1 MYKVD
6 SVGTSLEYENK
17 VCE

>member
-6 SVGTSLEYENK
+6 SVGTSLE
-17 VCE
+17 